1 MKINPGNAR
10 GLLVPQGDRPFSFVV
25 YSSEIR
31 DFGFNMAVTDV
42 LDYFDRAEEMAME
55 NVADFF
61 SEQLGEKVTV
71 QDIREGN
78 LSEKIEEASKASR
91 LLAVRRGQ
99 LRKARE
105 EMELQKVQ
113 KELNELEKKIADLRK
128 GKIKQKV
135 TSCR

>member
-1 MKINPGNAR
+1 
-10 GLLVPQGDRPFSFVV
+10 
-25 YSSEIR
+25 
-31 DFGFNMAVTDV
+31 MAVTDV

-91 LLAVRRGQ
+91 LLAVRSLKTVESTLSQIRRRRARG
-99 LRKARE
+99 
-105 EMELQKVQ
+105 
-113 KELNELEKKIADLRK
+113 
-128 GKIKQKV
+128 
-135 TSCR
+135 TSGLWPSSP

>member
-1 MKINPGNAR
+1 
-10 GLLVPQGDRPFSFVV
+10 
-25 YSSEIR
+25 
-31 DFGFNMAVTDV
+31 MAVTDV

-78 LSEKIEEASKASR
+78 LSEKIEEASKAAR

>member
-1 MKINPGNAR
+1 
-10 GLLVPQGDRPFSFVV
+10 
-25 YSSEIR
+25 
-31 DFGFNMAVTDV
+31 MAVTDV

-78 LSEKIEEASKASR
+78 PSEKIEEASKASR